1 MCGTDGNKEPLSQE
15 LVLNLLKNERY
26 QVKSESRDEVANA
39 TSNQQKALLFN
50 YEAYCRDVLS
60 TSEKLLNKVKQIT
73 VDTEHIYIV
82 NSKTYKVRRG
92 NKSPQHFSPQQMQ
105 KQTASPV
112 NSPGRISATPKHE
125 PTW

>member
-1 MCGTDGNKEPLSQE
+1 MCGTDDGNKEPLPQE

-39 TSNQQKALLFN
+39 TSNQQKAIMFN

-73 VDTEHIYIV
+73 IDTEHNYIV
-82 NSKTYKVRRG
+82 NSKTYKVRVTFIKR
-92 NKSPQHFSPQQMQ
+92 N
-105 KQTASPV
+105 
-112 NSPGRISATPKHE
+112 IDI
-125 PTW
+125 

>member
-1 MCGTDGNKEPLSQE
+1 MCGTDDRNKESLSQE

-39 TSNQQKALLFN
+39 TSNQQKAIMFN

-73 VDTEHIYIV
+73 IDTEHNYIV
-82 NSKTYKVRRG
+82 NSKTYKVRVTFIKR
-92 NKSPQHFSPQQMQ
+92 N
-105 KQTASPV
+105 
-112 NSPGRISATPKHE
+112 IDI
-125 PTW
+125 